1 MKKLFAALLPLL
13 SLLPLLAMAAEPE
26 ALLLQ
31 ADRARGGSLPG
42 IAWVIEINSH
52 DSDGDTRQVMNAIA
66 TSGGDVS
73 NTRVDYTAPEKIKG
87 QRVIMVG
94 RNMWFSRPGLQR
106 PVPIS
111 PRQRLIG
118 QAANGDI
125 AATNYAADYKAKAVG
140 NEQIGNES
148 CVLYELTAKE
158 KNVTYDRIR
167 YWVSEKRKVGV
178 KAEFY
183 TVSGKLFKTASF
195 DYGNT
200 IEHDGLRIP
209 FVSRMVITDAI
220 DTSNVTTLEYR
231 DVRVKKPDASLF
243 ELNS

>member
-1 MKKLFAALLPLL
+1 MNKLFSFLLLLPLL
-13 SLLPLLAMAAEPE
+13 VAAAEPDT
-26 ALLLQ
+26 LLLQ

-52 DSDGDTRQVMNAIA
+52 DHDGDTRQVMNAIA
-66 TSGGDVS
+66 TTGVTS

-125 AATNYAADYKAKAVG
+125 AATNYASDYNAKAVG
-140 NEQIGNES
+140 SEQVGNES
-148 CVLYELTAKE
+148 CVLFELTAKE

-200 IEHDGLRIP
+200 IEYEGLRIP
-209 FVSRMVITDAI
+209 FVSRMVILDAL
-220 DTSNVTTLEYR
+220 DARNVTTLEYR

>member
-1 MKKLFAALLPLL
+1 
-13 SLLPLLAMAAEPE
+13 
-26 ALLLQ
+26 
-31 ADRARGGSLPG
+31 
-42 IAWVIEINSH
+42 
-52 DSDGDTRQVMNAIA
+52 MNAIA
-66 TSGGDVS
+66 TTGATS
-73 NTRVDYTAPEKIKG
+73 NTRVDYIAPEKIKG

-125 AATNYAADYKAKAVG
+125 AATNYTSDYNAKAVG
-140 NEQIGNES
+140 NEQIGNDN
-148 CVLYELTAKE
+148 CVLFELTAKE

-178 KAEFY
+178 RAEFY

-209 FVSRMVITDAI
+209 FVSRMVIVDAI

>member
-1 MKKLFAALLPLL
+1 MFASLLVLLPLFA
-13 SLLPLLAMAAEPE
+13 SAAEPE
-26 ALLLQ
+26 TLLLQ

-52 DSDGDTRQVMNAIA
+52 DRDGDTRQVMNAIA
-66 TSGGDVS
+66 TTGATS
-73 NTRVDYTAPEKIKG
+73 NTRVDYIAPEKIKG

-125 AATNYAADYKAKAVG
+125 AATNYTSDYNAKAVG
-140 NEQIGNES
+140 NEQIGNDN
-148 CVLYELTAKE
+148 CVLFELTAKE

-178 KAEFY
+178 RAEFY

-209 FVSRMVITDAI
+209 FVSRMVIVDAI
-220 DTSNVTTLEYR
+220 ETSNVTTLEYR

>member
-1 MKKLFAALLPLL
+1 MKTLLCTLLTLL
-13 SLLPLLAMAAEPE
+13 SLQATAAEPE
-26 ALLLQ
+26 TLLQQ
-31 ADRARGGSLPG
+31 ADRARGGDLPG

-52 DSDGDTRQVMNAIA
+52 DRDGDTRQVMNAIA
-66 TSGGDVS
+66 TSGATS

-87 QRVIMVG
+87 QRVIIVG
-94 RNMWFSRPGLQR
+94 RNMWFSRPGLQK

-125 AATNYAADYKAKAVG
+125 AATNYASDYNAKAVG
-140 NEQIGNES
+140 NEQIGNEN
-148 CVLYELTAKE
+148 CVLFELTAKE

-195 DYGNT
+195 EYGNT

-209 FVSRMVITDAI
+209 FVSRMLILDAL
-220 DTSNVTTLEYR
+220 DASNVTTLDYR

>member
-1 MKKLFAALLPLL
+1 MKTLLCSLLAAL
-13 SLLPLLAMAAEPE
+13 SLHTTAAEPE
-26 ALLLQ
+26 DLLLQ

-42 IAWVIEINSH
+42 IAWIIEINSH
-52 DSDGDTRQVMNAIA
+52 DRDGDTRQVMNAIA
-66 TSGGDVS
+66 NTT

-87 QRVIMVG
+87 QRVIMAG

-125 AATNYAADYKAKAVG
+125 AATNYTSDYNARAVG
-140 NEQIGNES
+140 EEQIGNEP
-148 CVLYELTAKE
+148 CVLFELTAKE
-158 KNVTYDRIR
+158 KNVSYDRIR

-183 TVSGKLFKTASF
+183 TVSGKLFKTATF

-200 IEHDGLRIP
+200 IEHEGQRIP
-209 FVSRMVITDAI
+209 FVSRMVILDAL
-220 DTSNVTTLEYR
+220 DASNVTTLDYR
-231 DVRVKKPDASLF
+231 EVRVKKPDASLF